1 MIKYLL
7 FDLPIEEC
15 WIPHTVNENSCSSFA
30 ISNSS
35 FFLAVVEHHGGPV
48 LARIYH
54 LDFIVH
60 PGGHDGLVLV
70 LDASHA
76 NAAGD
81 GEEVS
86 QVHEVEEVVVDEDR

>member
-1 MIKYLL
+1 M
-7 FDLPIEEC
+7 
-15 WIPHTVNENSCSSFA
+15 
-30 ISNSS
+30 
-35 FFLAVVEHHGGPV
+35 
-48 LARIYH
+48 
-54 LDFIVH
+54 
-60 PGGHDGLVLV
+60 VLV